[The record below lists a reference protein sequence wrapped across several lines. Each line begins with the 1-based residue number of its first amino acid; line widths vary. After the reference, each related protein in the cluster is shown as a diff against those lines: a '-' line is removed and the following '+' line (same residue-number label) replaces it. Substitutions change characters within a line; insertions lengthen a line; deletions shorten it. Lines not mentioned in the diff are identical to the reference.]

1 MTDINALANGCS
13 SANTIFKADCRD
25 NVDFDLSQCHGHSK
39 GHAFSMDD
47 CSAVCLGRD
56 DCAMIQH
63 HSSGLCW
70 FYDAPDPE
78 GTMAEPLLGAVGRRP
93 ASLVKLMTPA
103 YKIKKTLSH
112 S

>member
-1 MTDINALANGCS
+1 MTDINVLANGCS

-70 FYDAPDPE
+70 FYDAPDPD
-78 GTMAEPLLGAVGRRP
+78 GHNGGAPSWSCGE
-93 ASLVKLMTPA
+93 
-103 YKIKKTLSH
+103 KTCIAGKAHDTCL
-112 S
+112 